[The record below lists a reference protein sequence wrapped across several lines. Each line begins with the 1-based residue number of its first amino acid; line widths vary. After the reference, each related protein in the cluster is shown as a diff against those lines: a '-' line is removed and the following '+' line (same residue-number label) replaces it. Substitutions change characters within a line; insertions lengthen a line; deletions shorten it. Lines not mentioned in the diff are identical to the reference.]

1 MATATTY
8 SVNKILEGKEAGRP
22 QIVGL
27 MEVIPLIAQDET
39 HFTRA
44 FSVPSADMELAG
56 NPTYGSVTL
65 KNRGSGPLVTPT
77 NATWVTKHAAQDHAM
92 AKAGLL
98 GPGKTQRYD
107 NAACVQATQGGAIP
121 AGQHAFQILPA
132 TLRKGITKELADR
145 REYGKFWPN
154 IAAMNS
160 SLGINDRGGH
170 LTMMF
175 EQFAKELMQF
185 IAEFEIVK
193 NQIGA
198 IILINGQL
206 VGIEIA
212 PTPEYW
218 KSVWEPLIRFCY
230 GPEALLASRKLG
242 EQGLKT
248 AMESRPRM
256 NINNVRTLDDL
267 DQALS
272 NLRKAEQERAEKSI
286 RDVIDTSLNFEIDTK
301 LPFNDPSLGNVT
313 YTLLST
319 YKDYVGQIVED
330 EGYVVY
336 CSLVNASAM
345 TRRPQRASFRFNT

>member
-1 MATATTY
+1 MATAY
-8 SVNKILEGKEAGRP
+8 SISKILEGKLAGRP

-44 FSVPSADMELAG
+44 FSVPTDHMELAG
-56 NPTYGSVTL
+56 NPTYGSLTL
-65 KNRGSGPLVTPT
+65 KNKGTGPLVTPT
-77 NATWVTKHAAQDHAM
+77 NSTWVTNYSAQDHAM
-92 AKAGLL
+92 SKAGLI

-107 NAACVQATQGGAIP
+107 NAACVQSTQGGHIP

-145 REYGKFWPN
+145 HEYGKFWPN
-154 IAAMNS
+154 IAAMNA
-160 SLGINDRGGH
+160 SLGVNDRGGH
-170 LTMMF
+170 LTLMF
-175 EQFAKELMQF
+175 EQFATELMQF
-185 IAEFEIVK
+185 IAEFETVK

-218 KSVWEPLIRFCY
+218 KSVWEPLIRYSY
-230 GPEALLASRKLG
+230 GPEALIASRKLG

-248 AMESRPRM
+248 AMDARPRM
-256 NINNVRTLDDL
+256 NINNVHNLDDL
-267 DQALS
+267 DRALS
-272 NLRKAEQERAEKSI
+272 NLRTAEQERAERSI
-286 RDVIDTSLNFEIDTK
+286 RDVIDTSLTFEIDTK
-301 LPFNDPSLGNVT
+301 LPFKDPTLGNVT
-313 YTLLST
+313 YNLLST
-319 YKDYVGQIVED
+319 YKDYIGQIVED

-336 CSLVNASAM
+336 CSLVNGAAISK
-345 TRRPQRASFRFNT
+345 RPARSSFRFNT